1 MPVIAFIDGAIGMR
15 PVRVLAQEGQQPV
28 AIAPEHVEAIPL
40 HVKRQMREQPS
51 RAFADGIGIARDRT
65 RPLRRPLIYRD
76 GSHAIGDRRHELH
89 RGGAGADHRHAF
101 AVELDIVR
109 PQRGVEH
116 QAGKILLA
124 LEMSRR
130 WIVELADRAD
140 QDRRL
145 EILHALV
152 GFQRRDPAASG
163 LIPAR
168 RGQSG
173 VEADVAANVMFERD
187 LLEIVQQFFA
197 LREITGPVVAR
208 AERERVRMIGRIDAA
223 AGIPVDV
230 PGSAEFVVLLDN
242 GVGDTEPAERDAE
255 RDGADPGA
263 DDQDVLLLQLLARR
277 LLCPAH
283 IGAMNPISS
292 RISGAY
298 SGVTF
303 SPRQARIIFSISS
316 LPGSVIA
323 GLGSPFANKLRTAAR
338 ISSWISLGTP
348 ASGSGISRTSRL
360 GL

>member
-1 MPVIAFIDGAIGMR
+1 
-15 PVRVLAQEGQQPV
+15 
-28 AIAPEHVEAIPL
+28 
-40 HVKRQMREQPS
+40 MREQPS

-89 RGGAGADHRHAF
+89 RGGAGADHRDAF
-101 AVELDIVR
+101 AVELDVVR
-109 PQRGVEH
+109 PQRGMEH
-116 QAGKILLA
+116 QAGKILFA
-124 LEMSRR
+124 LEMSWRR
-130 WIVELADRAD
+130 IVELADRAD

-145 EILHALV
+145 EIFHALV
-152 GFQRRDPAASG
+152 GFQRRDPAALG
-163 LIPAR
+163 LVPAR
-168 RGQSG
+168 RRQSG

-187 LLEIVQQFFA
+187 LLEIIQQFFA

-223 AGIPVDV
+223 AGIPGR
-230 PGSAEFVVLLDN
+230 PSA
-242 GVGDTEPAERDAE
+242 TPSAMAQTPAPTIRTCCCCNCS
-255 RDGADPGA
+255 
-263 DDQDVLLLQLLARR
+263 LAGCFAQRTSR
-277 LLCPAH
+277 
-283 IGAMNPISS
+283 AMNPISS

-348 ASGSGISRTSRL
+348 ASGAGIRRTSRL